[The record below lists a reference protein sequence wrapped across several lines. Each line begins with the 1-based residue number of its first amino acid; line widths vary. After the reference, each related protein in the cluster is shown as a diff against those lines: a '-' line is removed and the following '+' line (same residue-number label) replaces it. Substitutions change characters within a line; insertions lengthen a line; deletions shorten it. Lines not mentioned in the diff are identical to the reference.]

1 MADKKTDIMTKD
13 RLKQYRPMQT
23 EIKYLEYKLSHQG
36 KDGNMVGNSVIM
48 DYRSGYPHPQT
59 VIGVDLDEVKKNEK
73 RLDKL
78 KKESKKIEKF
88 IEEIEDSRT
97 KSIFCMAFL
106 DGEKQEQI
114 GKMVHLERSRISK
127 EIDKYLKVAHKAQKA
142 HV

>member
-59 VIGVDLDEVKKNEK
+59 VIGVDPDEVKKNEK

-97 KSIFCMAFL
+97 RSIFRMTFL
-106 DGEKQEQI
+106 DGEKQKETGKRVFLEQ
-114 GKMVHLERSRISK
+114 SAISK
-127 EIDKYLKVAHKAQKA
+127 IINNYLKMEYNS
-142 HV
+142 